1 MYSCGFFLQALVIYS
16 RMILGMHS
24 LNQVLFGLMLG
35 FASIVYYYTVA
46 ELALLKFCLL
56 MTRRFYRNYVL
67 IVTTNMMLISVILM
81 LLTLYW
87 PQYDNEKYT
96 PVIETFS
103 RCKGFQI
110 YASFQYKCFID
121 MSLMMA
127 GFGIIYGLV
136 FMKNQ

>member
-1 MYSCGFFLQALVIYS
+1 MYSSGLILQGLVIYS

-56 MTRRFYRNYVL
+56 MTRRFYRNNIL
-67 IVTTNMMLISVILM
+67 ILNTNMMLVSIILM

-87 PQYDNEKYT
+87 PKYDN
-96 PVIETFS
+96 
-103 RCKGFQI
+103 
-110 YASFQYKCFID
+110 
-121 MSLMMA
+121 
-127 GFGIIYGLV
+127 
-136 FMKNQ
+136 